1 MREGLLDL
9 YIRYGVKKFSF
20 ADYES
25 FSDDL
30 IDKYVKRGYLY
41 MHETADDYSERD
53 DYFFFHLTPKGLEY
67 LKNA

>member
-30 IDKYVKRGYLY
+30 IDKYVDSGYLFKY
-41 MHETADDYSERD
+41 ERIYDHTERD
-53 DYFFFHLTPKGLEY
+53 DYFFFHITPKGLKY

>member
-1 MREGLLDL
+1 MREGLLEL

-25 FSDDL
+25 FSDDR

-41 MHETADDYSERD
+41 MYGTTDDCNEID
-53 DYFFFHLTPKGLEY
+53 GYFFFHITPKGLEY